1 MRLRY
6 LGFFLLCTIHLM
18 AQEEKT
24 HQDYFNA
31 AAEAYE
37 AKDYNLFLENIRQA
51 DELRPNHPAIVPKVA
66 AAWALTGRKIRSI
79 QKLNQMLLMD
89 ANFNFVD
96 NTDFDNIRN
105 HKYYK
110 RLLALQARL
119 TTVEVNDEVFKTID
133 VGYLHPESFVLLEN
147 GEILLGSVREKKIVK
162 VATDGTISDWLE
174 TPYAVLGMK
183 ADFERGFLW
192 ATTAA
197 LPEMLGFEQ
206 SDNGNSI
213 VLQINL
219 ERAEII
225 QGISY
230 DEASTIG
237 DLVLDSENRLWL
249 SNSMTPFISRNG
261 TDTTNYLGAF
271 NRLQFDLSDAYFSLQ
286 GLTLTD
292 DERFLYVSDYVKGI
306 FRIDITETDFDDVFA
321 PETMLMKGIDG
332 LYYYK
337 NSLIAIHNGTKPYRI
352 MQYFLNETGLNI
364 ESERVINR
372 GGASLSEP
380 TLGQVKDGYFYYL
393 ANSPWQAYD
402 EEMNLDLSKVKPI
415 EIRRFK
421 LD

>member
-1 MRLRY
+1 MRLLY
-6 LGFFLLCTIHLM
+6 LCLVLTCSINLM

-24 HQDYFNA
+24 LQDYFNA
-31 AAEAYE
+31 ATQAYE

-96 NTDFDNIRN
+96 NTDFDNLRK
-105 HKYYK
+105 HKLYK

-147 GEILLGSVREKKIVK
+147 GEILLGSIREKKIVK
-162 VATDGTISDWLE
+162 VGTDGTISDWLE

-192 ATTAA
+192 ASTAA

-213 VLQINL
+213 VLQISL
-219 ERAEII
+219 KSGEII

-230 DEASTIG
+230 DEESTIG
-237 DLVLDSENRLWL
+237 DLVLDRENRLWL

-271 NRLQFDLSDAYFSLQ
+271 NRLQFDLSDAHFNLQ

-292 DERFLYVSDYVKGI
+292 DERYLYVSDYIKGL
-306 FRIDITETDFDDVFA
+306 FRIDIAKTDIDDVFA
-321 PETMLMKGIDG
+321 PETALMKGIDG
-332 LYYYK
+332 LYYYE

-352 MQYFLNETGLNI
+352 MQYFLNDSGLNI

-372 GGASLSEP
+372 GGASLGEP

-402 EEMNLDLSKVKPI
+402 KEMNLDLSKVRPI

>member
-6 LGFFLLCTIHLM
+6 LGVFLLCTIHLM
-18 AQEEKT
+18 SQEEKT
-24 HQDYFNA
+24 LQDYLNTA
-31 AAEAYE
+31 TQAYE
-37 AKDYNLFLENIRQA
+37 VKDYNLFLENIRQA

-79 QKLNQMLLMD
+79 QKLNQMLLID

-96 NTDFDNIRN
+96 NTDFDNIRK

-110 RLLALQARL
+110 RLLALQVRL

-133 VGYLHPESFVLLEN
+133 AGYLHPESFVLLEN

-197 LPEMLGFEQ
+197 LPEMLGFNQ

-230 DEASTIG
+230 DEASIIG

-306 FRIDITETDFDDVFA
+306 FRIDITESDFDDVFA

-337 NSLIAIHNGTKPYRI
+337 SSLIAIHNGTKPYRI
-352 MQYFLNETGLNI
+352 MQYFLNETGRNI

-372 GGASLSEP
+372 GGASLGEP

>member
-1 MRLRY
+1 
-6 LGFFLLCTIHLM
+6 M

-24 HQDYFNA
+24 FQDYFNA
-31 AAEAYE
+31 ATEAYE
-37 AKDYNLFLENIRQA
+37 AKKYSLFLENIREA
-51 DELRPNHPAIVPKVA
+51 DALRPNHPAIVPKVA
-66 AAWALTGRKIRSI
+66 AAWALTGRKTRSI

-96 NTDFDNIRN
+96 NTDFDNLRK

-162 VATDGTISDWLE
+162 VATDGTVSDWIE

-206 SDNGNSI
+206 SDYGNSI
-213 VLQINL
+213 VLQIDL
-219 ERAEII
+219 ERTEII

-237 DLVLDSENRLWL
+237 DLVLDGENRLWL

-292 DERFLYVSDYVKGI
+292 DERYLYVSDYVKGV

-332 LYYYK
+332 LYYYQG
-337 NSLIAIHNGTKPYRI
+337 SLIAIHNGTKPYRI
-352 MQYFLNETGLNI
+352 MQYFLNESGLNI

-372 GGASLSEP
+372 GGASLNEP

>member
-1 MRLRY
+1 
-6 LGFFLLCTIHLM
+6 M

-24 HQDYFNA
+24 LQDYLNT

-37 AKDYNLFLENIRQA
+37 AKDYSLFLENIRQA

-96 NTDFDNIRN
+96 NTDFDNLLK

-147 GEILLGSVREKKIVK
+147 GEILLSSVREKKIVK

-192 ATTAA
+192 AATAA

-206 SDNGNSI
+206 SDIGNSI

-237 DLVLDSENRLWL
+237 DLVLDGENRLWL

-261 TDTTNYLGAF
+261 TDTTNYRGAF
-271 NRLQFDLSDAYFSLQ
+271 NSLQLDLSDAYFSLQ

-292 DERFLYVSDYVKGI
+292 DERYLYVSDYVKGI

-337 NSLIAIHNGTKPYRI
+337 SSLIAIHNGTKPYRI
-352 MQYFLNETGLNI
+352 MQYFLNESGLNI

-372 GGASLSEP
+372 GGASLGEP

-402 EEMNLDLSKVKPI
+402 KEMNLDLSKVKPI

>member
-271 NRLQFDLSDAYFSLQ
+271 NCLQFDLSDAYFSLQ

>member
-1 MRLRY
+1 
-6 LGFFLLCTIHLM
+6 M

-24 HQDYFNA
+24 FQDYFNA
-31 AAEAYE
+31 ATEAYE
-37 AKDYNLFLENIRQA
+37 AKKYSLFLENVRQA
-51 DELRPNHPAIVPKVA
+51 DALRRNHPAIVPKVA
-66 AAWALTGRKIRSI
+66 AAWALTGRKTRSI
-79 QKLNQMLLMD
+79 QKLNQLLLMD

-96 NTDFDNIRN
+96 NTDFDNLRK

-110 RLLALQARL
+110 RLLALQASL

-162 VATDGTISDWLE
+162 VSTDGTISDWIE

-197 LPEMLGFEQ
+197 LSEMLGFEQ
-206 SDNGNSI
+206 SDYGNSI
-213 VLQINL
+213 VLQIDL
-219 ERAEII
+219 ERTDII

-230 DEASTIG
+230 DEVSTIG
-237 DLVLDSENRLWL
+237 DLVLDGENRLWL

-261 TDTTNYLGAF
+261 TDTTNYLSAF

-292 DERFLYVSDYVKGI
+292 DERYLYVSDYVKGV

-332 LYYYK
+332 LYYYQG
-337 NSLIAIHNGTKPYRI
+337 SLMAIHNGTKPYRI
-352 MQYFLNETGLNI
+352 MQYFLDESGLNI

-372 GGASLSEP
+372 GGASLNEP
-380 TLGQVKDGYFYYL
+380 TLDQVKDGYFYYL